1 MFYSVRFHTPE
12 VLKILAE
19 KEQHKET
26 LAAEAQ
32 AAFLAFLGEVTES
45 YDVFRTVAEN
55 LATLGMPS
63 RPVFDP
69 ASGS

>member
-1 MFYSVRFHTPE
+1 M
-12 VLKILAE
+12 LKVLAE

-32 AAFLAFLGEVTES
+32 AAFLAFLGQVTES

-55 LATLGMPS
+55 LATLGMPF
-63 RPVFDP
+63 PLLPDL
-69 ASGS
+69 AKGN